1 MGEISEALRRARSL
15 ERPPPV
21 SPGRDPDRNE
31 SGEAELGDG
40 AAARKAAEPPRPRVP
55 RVPVESEEQPSIVS
69 RPVVARADIT
79 REDEGSNVERISVLE
94 PNSPAASSARQL
106 AQQVKRRAVLRGM
119 RSIVVTSPLSGDG
132 KTTTSC
138 NLAIASTGLDRS
150 RSVAL
155 VELDLRRPSLARCL
169 GLEVRQGIE
178 DVLEGKARLD
188 EAVIE
193 TNVPGLSILA
203 AREGR
208 LAPEQLLA
216 SENLRKLIQSLEE
229 RFSLLIIDTPPVLMV
244 ADALSVIDVADGC
257 LLVARAGRSATASVR
272 SAIEQLPAEK
282 MLGCSLNFSRDSR
295 PAGNYDAY
303 PNAYVQD
310 LSSEESE

>member
-1 MGEISEALRRARSL
+1 MGEISEALRRAQSL
-15 ERPPPV
+15 ERPLPI
-21 SPGRDPDRNE
+21 SPSPDRDRDE
-31 SGEAELGDG
+31 SAAAEPGEG
-40 AAARKAAEPPRPRVP
+40 AAAHKAAMSLPQRVP
-55 RVPVESEEQPSIVS
+55 RVPVESADQPSTVS
-69 RPVVARADIT
+69 KPVVRANIART
-79 REDEGSNVERISVLE
+79 DEGSKAERISVVE

-106 AQQVKRRAVLRGM
+106 AQQVKRRAALRGM

-169 GLEVRQGIE
+169 GLEVKQGIE
-178 DVLEGKARLD
+178 DVLEGNALLD
-188 EAVIE
+188 EAVLE

-208 LAPEQLLA
+208 LAPEHLLA
-216 SENLRKLIQSLEE
+216 SENLRTLIQSLEE
-229 RFSLLIIDTPPVLMV
+229 RFSLVIIDTPPVLLV
-244 ADALSVIDVADGC
+244 SDALSVIDVADGC

-272 SAIEQLPAEK
+272 SAIEHLPADK
-282 MLGCSLNFSRDSR
+282 MLGCSLNFSRYSR

-310 LSSEESE
+310 LGSKESE

>member
-1 MGEISEALRRARSL
+1 MPIS
-15 ERPPPV
+15 P
-21 SPGRDPDRNE
+21 SPDPDRDE
-31 SGEAELGDG
+31 SGGAVSGEELAPNTVG
-40 AAARKAAEPPRPRVP
+40 ASVRERLQ
-55 RVPVESEEQPSIVS
+55 RVPVESADQPPTSS
-69 RPVVARADIT
+69 SPVFRADLARKDAGT
-79 REDEGSNVERISVLE
+79 TAERVSVVE
-94 PNSPAASSARQL
+94 PNSPAASGARQL
-106 AQQVKRRAVLRGM
+106 AQQVKRRAASRGI
-119 RSIVVTSPLSGDG
+119 RSIVVTSALSGDG

-169 GLEVRQGIE
+169 GLEVEQGIE
-178 DVLEGKARLD
+178 DVLEGNALLD

-216 SENLRKLIQSLEE
+216 SENLRKLIRSLEE
-229 RFSLLIIDTPPVLMV
+229 RFSLIIIDTPPVLLV
-244 ADALSVIDVADGC
+244 SDALSVIDVADGC
-257 LLVARAGRSATASVR
+257 IFVARAGRSATASVR
-272 SAIEQLPAEK
+272 STIEQLPAEK
-282 MLGCSLNFSRDSR
+282 MLGCSLNFSRDTR

-310 LSSEESE
+310 LRSEASG